1 MSQQPAGVPSPN
13 SAAPV
18 QLPSAEALAPA
29 QIEAKAEAL
38 AEGKVKLPEA
48 KCFVL
53 AMFAGAFI
61 AFGASFFG
69 LCLGDPSLPFAVQR
83 ILGGVCFCL
92 GLELV
97 LCCGGELFTGNS
109 LMICAAKSGRVSWTD
124 MAKNWLLVWVGNFAG
139 SLLVVIIMYLSGLQN
154 MNGGA
159 VGDAFVSIAAGKAS
173 LDWFTLTFKAILCN
187 VFVCLAVWIG
197 FGSKTVADKVVGI
210 ILPISAFVAMG
221 FEHCVANMF
230 FLTMGLGC
238 RVAGFG
244 AAVANVDALTL
255 GGICYNLFFAT
266 VGNVIG
272 GAVLVGLGYWYCY
285 HKDPVQEKPA
295 A

>member
-1 MSQQPAGVPSPN
+1 MSQQPTGVPSTVVPPT
-13 SAAPV
+13 ST
-18 QLPSAEALAPA
+18 EALTPA

-69 LCLGDPSLPFAVQR
+69 LCQGDPSLPFAVQR
-83 ILGGVCFCL
+83 ILGGICFCL
-92 GLELV
+92 GLQLV

-109 LMICAAKSGRVSWTD
+109 LMICAAKSKRIAWID
-124 MAKNWLLVWVGNFAG
+124 MVKNWLLVWAGNFAG
-139 SLLVVIIMYLSGLQN
+139 SLLVVMVMYLSGLQN

-197 FGSKTVADKVVGI
+197 FGSKTMADKVLGI

-230 FLTMGLGC
+230 FLTMGMAC

-244 AAVANVDALTL
+244 GAVAGIENLTL
-255 GGICYNLFFAT
+255 GGACYNLFFAT
-266 VGNVIG
+266 VGNIIG
-272 GAVLVGLGYWYCY
+272 GALFVGLGYWYCY
-285 HKDPVQEKPA
+285 HKEPAGERPA